1 MKKVTSLLLA
11 LLFVAFSLTGCGKYV
26 SSYSAVAFAH
36 SNERD
41 SAWMS
46 FLSFN
51 GSQVFKL
58 KCESDNEA
66 AIQYSGKLESGS
78 LSVYYDCGG
87 EKKELFSLQAGDDI
101 LSTGGELPEDTVY
114 IIVETSEK
122 CGNGSLSFEIVYT
135 EKLQ

>member
-1 MKKVTSLLLA
+1 MKKATSLLFA
-11 LLFVAFSLTGCGKYV
+11 LLFVCFALAGCGKYV

-36 SNERD
+36 SNERA

-46 FLSFN
+46 FMSFS

-66 AIQYSGKLESGS
+66 AIRYEGKLENGS
-78 LSVYYDCGG
+78 LSVFYDCGG
-87 EKKELFSLQAGDDI
+87 EKKELFSLHAGDDI
-101 LSTGGELPEDTVY
+101 QSAGGALPEDTVY

-122 CGNGSLSFEIVYT
+122 CENGSLSFEIVYG
-135 EKLQ
+135 

>member
-26 SSYSAVAFAH
+26 SHYSAVGH
-36 SNERD
+36 VYSNHDE

-46 FLSFN
+46 FVELE
-51 GSQVFKL
+51 GTEVFEL
-58 KCESDNEA
+58 KCKSGETA
-66 AIQYSGKLESGS
+66 RIGYSGKLESGN

-87 EKKELFSLQAGDDI
+87 EKKELFSLHAGDDI
-101 LSTGGELPEDTVY
+101 QSAGGVLSEDTVY

-122 CGNGSLSFEIVYT
+122 CGNGSLDFEIIYG
-135 EKLQ
+135 